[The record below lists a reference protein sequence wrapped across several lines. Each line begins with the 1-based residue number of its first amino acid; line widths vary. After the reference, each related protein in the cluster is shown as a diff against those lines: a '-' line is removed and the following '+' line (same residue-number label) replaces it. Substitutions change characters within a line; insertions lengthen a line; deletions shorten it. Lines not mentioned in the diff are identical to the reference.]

1 METSEKVKQI
11 KRSFRMFMN
20 GVTAASMREK
30 GLEYKINWGV
40 SQMDLRRMAEQY
52 KGDKALAEA
61 LWEEKNI
68 RECRL
73 LATLIMPADEMDV
86 EQALEWAEDASTI
99 ELMESA
105 VFNLF
110 QHIANAASLA
120 DKMLESTDEN
130 VRTGTYNLACRIM
143 KRNYQQP
150 DSLFKHLF
158 EQAAKEM
165 HTQNRALLHAI
176 INCLTYISAEGGEH
190 AQKADRILEEAEY

>member
-1 METSEKVKQI
+1 MTPEELHQQI
-11 KRSFRMFMN
+11 KDIKAQFRLFMN
-20 GVTAASMREK
+20 GVTAASMRKK

-40 SQMDLRRMAEQY
+40 SQMDLRCMAEQY

-86 EQALEWAEDASTI
+86 EQALKWAEDASTI

-110 QHIANAASLA
+110 QHMQLRLQTKCWHRQTRMCALEPIIWLA
-120 DKMLESTDEN
+120 E
-130 VRTGTYNLACRIM
+130 
-143 KRNYQQP
+143 
-150 DSLFKHLF
+150 
-158 EQAAKEM
+158 
-165 HTQNRALLHAI
+165 
-176 INCLTYISAEGGEH
+176 
-190 AQKADRILEEAEY
+190 